1 MKPFVKNHNIIY
13 VLRIT
18 FYFAIA
24 AMTLWANLG
33 FSQTEWKKYPG
44 NPVLDLGASGT
55 WDDTHVYGSAVLFD
69 GKKYQIWYGG
79 HDGLYGRIG
88 YATSADGIAWVKH
101 PDNPVL
107 NLGAS
112 GTWDDVIVS
121 YPTVLFD
128 GAKYQMWYTGGS
140 KDRIGYATSADGIV
154 WEKHPGNPVLD
165 LGANG
170 TWDDYYVGWSTVLF
184 DGANYRM
191 WYTGYDGSNYK
202 IGYATSTDGIVW
214 VKHPDNPVLDF
225 GPSGTWDDAYVGNPT
240 VLFDGKKYQMWYNGN
255 DGSNGRI
262 GYATSADGIV
272 WVKHP
277 DNPVLDHGASGTW
290 DFGVGSLTVLL
301 NRTEYQMWYTGSDG
315 SNDRIGYATSALPF
329 PVGDVSGNG
338 QVTAYDAAL
347 ILQYTV
353 GLIDHFPVED
363 MMSPSVGVPRDYIVR
378 MPEAQAKAGDRIY
391 VPVAIND
398 ATGLV
403 AGGITIKYDSAVLK
417 AVRVLADISLQ
428 GAYWEANTN
437 IKGEVRIAFAAAK
450 PTKEQGNL
458 LTVEFEVLPNTE
470 GKTTPLIFDNVSLSD
485 SLNITKNNGSITVL
499 APNFALLQNYPNPF
513 NPETWLPYQLAQDA
527 KVTIIIHNSEGQIIR
542 VIDLGQQVA
551 GSYLSKNKAAY
562 WNGHDNSGQPVA
574 SGLYF
579 YTLRAGK
586 YSATRRMVVVK

>member
-1 MKPFVKNHNIIY
+1 MWYSGYDGSNHRIGYATSTDGIVWVKH
-13 VLRIT
+13 
-18 FYFAIA
+18 
-24 AMTLWANLG
+24 
-33 FSQTEWKKYPG
+33 PG

-55 WDDTHVYGSAVLFD
+55 WDDYHVYCPTVFFD
-69 GKKYQIWYGG
+69 GTKYQMWYSG
-79 HDGLYGRIG
+79 HDGSTLRIC
-88 YATSADGIAWVKH
+88 YATSTDGIAWVKH

-112 GTWDDVIVS
+112 ETWDDYQV
-121 YPTVLFD
+121 YTPTVLFD
-128 GAKYQMWYTGGS
+128 GAKYQMWYSGYDGS
-140 KDRIGYATSADGIV
+140 NLRIGYATST
-154 WEKHPGNPVLD
+154 P
-165 LGANG
+165 
-170 TWDDYYVGWSTVLF
+170 
-184 DGANYRM
+184 
-191 WYTGYDGSNYK
+191 
-202 IGYATSTDGIVW
+202 
-214 VKHPDNPVLDF
+214 
-225 GPSGTWDDAYVGNPT
+225 
-240 VLFDGKKYQMWYNGN
+240 
-255 DGSNGRI
+255 
-262 GYATSADGIV
+262 
-272 WVKHP
+272 
-277 DNPVLDHGASGTW
+277 
-290 DFGVGSLTVLL
+290 
-301 NRTEYQMWYTGSDG
+301 
-315 SNDRIGYATSALPF
+315 PF
-329 PVGDVSGNG
+329 PLGDVSGNR

-363 MMSPSVGVPRDYIVR
+363 MMSPSVSAPRDYIVR

-470 GKTTPLIFDNVSLSD
+470 GKTSPLIFDNVSLSD
-485 SLNITKNNGSITVL
+485 SLNITKNNGSITVI

-527 KVTIIIHNSEGQIIR
+527 KVTVIIHNSEGKIIR
-542 VIDLGQQVA
+542 VIDLGQQAA

-562 WNGHDNSGQPVA
+562 WNGRDNSGQPVA

-586 YSATRRMVVVK
+586 YSATRRMLVVK